1 MAENTI
7 KLKNTN
13 TGKVSELTETVYQN
27 LKKLNAISNDY
38 VVDIPTKEFKEKIE
52 NEIKETS
59 EKTSSISNN
68 QKK

>member
-13 TGKVSELTETVYQN
+13 TGKVKEITATVYQN
-27 LKKLNAISNDY
+27 LKILNAIPADY